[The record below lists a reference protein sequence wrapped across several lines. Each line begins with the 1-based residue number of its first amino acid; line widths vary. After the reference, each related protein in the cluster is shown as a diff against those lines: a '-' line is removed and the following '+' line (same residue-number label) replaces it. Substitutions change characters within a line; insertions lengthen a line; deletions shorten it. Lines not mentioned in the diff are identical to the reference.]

1 MKLYLDNCCY
11 NRPYDDQSQAVIS
24 LEAQAKIKIQEEITT
39 GKHVLVSSYVEIFE
53 NNQNPYESRRESI
66 SAFLE
71 KNTSEYIGN
80 NRVLQISEIANEVM
94 ESGIK
99 EFDALHV
106 ACAIYANCDYLI
118 TTDKRLLKYSSDS
131 IAVINPVDFIR
142 LEGSDNE

>member
-53 NNQNPYESRRESI
+53 NNQNPYESRRELI

-131 IAVINPVDFIR
+131 ITVINPVDFIR